1 LRPSKPKPPD
11 LGKYTAEEQ
20 AIIRELEEKAKGYR
34 PKAEWTPFQVD
45 LLKRFHGKVPA
56 ATLASKV
63 QHGQQS
69 VAEKAHQLGITR
81 GIELREVTSK
91 KGNVH
96 K

>member
-20 AIIRELEEKAKGYR
+20 AIIRELEEKAKSYH

-45 LLKRFHGKVPA
+45 LLKRFHGKVPL
-56 ATLASKV
+56 ATLAGKV
-63 QHGQQS
+63 QHGDQS
-69 VAEKAHQLGITR
+69 VSEKAHELGITR
-81 GIELREVTSK
+81 GVELREVTSK
-91 KGNVH
+91 KRNVH